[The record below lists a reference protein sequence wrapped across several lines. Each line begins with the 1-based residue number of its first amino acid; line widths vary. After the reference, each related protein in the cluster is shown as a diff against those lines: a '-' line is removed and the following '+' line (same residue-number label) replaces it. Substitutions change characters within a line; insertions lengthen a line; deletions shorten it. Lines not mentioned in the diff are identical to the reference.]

1 MISALNYKDSDLESI
16 KGKQTA
22 FLFSQFKKQFHNNDL
37 IMTLNNVLMT
47 TSENI
52 HMNNFM
58 FEPIVDLSTK
68 YLIKLYKDVKKLVI
82 QNQQDKTDS
91 AK

>member
-1 MISALNYKDSDLESI
+1 
-16 KGKQTA
+16 
-22 FLFSQFKKQFHNNDL
+22 
-37 IMTLNNVLMT
+37 MT

>member
-1 MISALNYKDSDLESI
+1 
-16 KGKQTA
+16 
-22 FLFSQFKKQFHNNDL
+22 
-37 IMTLNNVLMT
+37 MT

-68 YLIKLYKDVKKLVI
+68 YLIDLYKEVKTLVLS
-82 QNQQDKTDS
+82 NQQEQSDS
-91 AK
+91 AKLKRNYL